1 MGIYIIY
8 TGMFHMNQEH
18 TKYHL
23 QPKLICRACP
33 VTDLFWK
40 GKETNNPL
48 LCAFLAT
55 PGKWRLYTIT
65 IFYQILTSLPQF
77 PKILRSDVETHGRY
91 VRHVLPLFPAQ
102 HRHRRE
108 LKSPTQKS
116 SSH

>member
-8 TGMFHMNQEH
+8 TGMFLMNQEY

-40 GKETNNPL
+40 RKETNNPL

-77 PKILRSDVETHGRY
+77 PKIL
-91 VRHVLPLFPAQ
+91 
-102 HRHRRE
+102 
-108 LKSPTQKS
+108 
-116 SSH
+116 